1 MKDNFDDLLKII
13 KFALLCV
20 LFALLVLL
28 ID

>member
-1 MKDNFDDLLKII
+1 MKDNFDDLLQII

-20 LFALLVLL
+20 LLALLVLL